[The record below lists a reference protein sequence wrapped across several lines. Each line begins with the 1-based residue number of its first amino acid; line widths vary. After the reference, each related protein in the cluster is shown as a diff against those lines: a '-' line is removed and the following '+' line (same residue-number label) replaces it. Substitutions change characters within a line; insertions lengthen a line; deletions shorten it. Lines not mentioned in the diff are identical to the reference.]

1 MEELLIPP
9 DIVSPNGF
17 ELGVVQSDEDVE
29 ELIIFN
35 TLLHNELIAGFLK
48 RRIDHLPEFERRMNF
63 FVRENETGQIVSAMS
78 AVPSTWEYDGIPL
91 RNLEVDCV
99 GTHEDYR
106 NKGFIRY
113 LYQHFESELKNGE
126 YHISTLQGI
135 PEFFR
140 QFGYDFIFPTGQFS
154 GLTLRIDQIPRIWS
168 EKPPSYM
175 DLVIRESETS
185 DLDNMARLF
194 DDVGNRLLVRSTRT
208 NELWKIQERL
218 KKWRAFDFITKVV
231 VKDQDVI
238 GYLRYVI
245 HDENSPMTQVWG
257 SPAVDVIESSINSY
271 DGVLRTIYYLKE
283 LAQEQKCSL
292 VFLPITTAS
301 HLSRVGLDLG
311 GKIES
316 LWQHQIRIP
325 NFVHF
330 LNTISPVLE
339 KHLEGTIF
347 SSITRELKIN
357 TYRNCYLLHFV
368 EGKLAPVQELGRQP
382 WGDLSIR
389 NHDFVR
395 LVLGESTLDELKK
408 MNSDLT
414 VSGELIPLIETLF
427 PRGES
432 FIHYYHC

>member
-1 MEELLIPP
+1 MEELPIPP
-9 DIVSPNGF
+9 DIVLPNGF
-17 ELGVVQSDEDVE
+17 EFCVVQSDEDVE
-29 ELIIFN
+29 ELINFN

-48 RRIDHLPEFERRMNF
+48 RRIEHLPDFERRMNF
-63 FVRENETGQIVSAMS
+63 FVRENETGKIVSAMS

-106 NKGFIRY
+106 NRGFIRY

-140 QFGYDFIFPTGQFS
+140 QFDYDFIFPMGQFS
-154 GLTLRIDQIPRIWS
+154 GITLRIDQIPRIRS
-168 EKPPSYM
+168 EKPPSFM
-175 DLVIRESETS
+175 DLAIRESETS
-185 DLDNMARLF
+185 DFEDMARLF

-218 KKWRAFDFITKVV
+218 KKWRSFDFITKVV
-231 VKDQDVI
+231 EKDNHVI
-238 GYLRYVI
+238 GYMRYII

-257 SPAVDVIESSINSY
+257 SPALDVIESSINSY

-283 LAQEQKCSL
+283 IAQEHGVSL
-292 VFLPITTAS
+292 IFLPITSAS
-301 HLSRVGLDLG
+301 NLSRIGMELG
-311 GKIES
+311 GQIES
-316 LWQHQIRIP
+316 LWQHQIRVP
-325 NFVHF
+325 NFVHL
-330 LNTISPVLE
+330 LNTISPALE
-339 KHLEGTIF
+339 KHLEGTMF

-357 TYRNCYLLHFV
+357 TYGNCYLLHFV
-368 EGKLAPVQELGRQP
+368 DGKLSPVQELGRQP

-389 NHDFVR
+389 NHDFIR

-408 MNSDLT
+408 MNSDVT
-414 VSGELIPLIETLF
+414 VSGELIPFVETLF
-427 PRGES
+427 PKGES